1 MVNAEHTFS
10 EHTFSEIG
18 ELAAGLDAL
27 DTAKVAN
34 KKRGWAVLQSLAPLS
49 AILLLLAIWQIV
61 VWMQLQPD
69 WVLPSPTDV
78 WLALVDRATNP
89 NPLLNLWLSA
99 GNSLRKGVEGFLL
112 ALAIGLP
119 LGVALGLNKW
129 LRLIIR
135 PILTGLQQLPSVA
148 WVPAAIIWFGLSDTT
163 IFAVVLL
170 GATPSIANGLISGID
185 QIPTLYLRAGRVLGA
200 RGLVYI
206 KDILLPAA
214 WPGFLAGL
222 EQGWAFAWRSLMA
235 AELIAINPALGA
247 GLGQMLD
254 NSRQL
259 GDMPGVIGTILVILT
274 VGVLVERAVFA
285 PLRQRTLR
293 NRGLLQ
299 NQG

>member
-1 MVNAEHTFS
+1 MANSEKLFS
-10 EHTFSEIG
+10 EHSFSEIG

-27 DTAKVAN
+27 DTAKAPS
-34 KKRGWAVLQSLAPLS
+34 KKRGTALLQNLAPLS
-49 AILLLLAIWQIV
+49 AILLLLAIWQFV
-61 VWMQLQPD
+61 FWLKVQPD
-69 WVLPSPTDV
+69 WVIPSPGQV
-78 WLALVDRATNP
+78 WLALVDRATTD
-89 NPLLNLWLSA
+89 NPLLNLWVSA
-99 GNSLRKGVEGFLL
+99 GNSLRKGVQGFLISF
-112 ALAIGLP
+112 AIGLP
-119 LGVALGLNKW
+119 LGIALGLNRW

-185 QIPTLYLRAGRVLGA
+185 QIPTIYLRAGRVLGA
-200 RGLVYI
+200 KGLVYV
-206 KDILLPAA
+206 KDIVLPAA

-247 GLGQMLD
+247 GLGQLLD

-259 GDMPGVIGTILVILT
+259 GDMPGVLGTILVILA
-274 VGVLVERAVFA
+274 VGVFVERLVFA
-285 PLRQRTLR
+285 PLRQRTLK

-299 NQG
+299 NHS

>member
-1 MVNAEHTFS
+1 MANSEKLFS
-10 EHTFSEIG
+10 EHSFSEIG

-27 DTAKVAN
+27 DTAKAPS
-34 KKRGWAVLQSLAPLS
+34 KKRGTALLQNLAPLS
-49 AILLLLAIWQIV
+49 AIILLLAIWQFV
-61 VWMQLQPD
+61 FWLKVQPD
-69 WVLPSPTDV
+69 WVVPSPGQV
-78 WLALVDRATNP
+78 WLALVDRATTD
-89 NPLLNLWLSA
+89 NPLLNLWASA
-99 GNSLRKGVEGFLL
+99 GNSLRKGVQGFLISF
-112 ALAIGLP
+112 AIGLP
-119 LGVALGLNKW
+119 LGIALGLNRW

-185 QIPTLYLRAGRVLGA
+185 QIPTIYLRAGRVLGA
-200 RGLVYI
+200 KGLVYI
-206 KDILLPAA
+206 KDIVLPAA

-247 GLGQMLD
+247 GLGQLLD

-259 GDMPGVIGTILVILT
+259 GDMPGVLGTILVILA
-274 VGVLVERAVFA
+274 VGVFVERLVFA
-285 PLRQRTLR
+285 PLRQRTLK

-299 NQG
+299 N